1 MLASTL
7 DKLLQSVQMIFER
20 LPTGIGGLVGG
31 TGFTSYKSFLNRDVF
46 MLLKVFEVAGQVTIL
61 QIQGFFEGIEVY
73 FLLNHQQRHDPQ
85 SYPAF
90 KNFVELT

>member
-1 MLASTL
+1 MPNLKMRKKMLASSFDQL
-7 DKLLQSVQMIFER
+7 FQGIEVIFER

-61 QIQGFFEGIEVY
+61 QIQGFFKGIEIY
-73 FLLNHQQRHDPQ
+73 LLLNHQQ
-85 SYPAF
+85 
-90 KNFVELT
+90 